1 MKRVIVLVAC
11 SSALSACGST
21 NWSVPSMDLGLGG
34 GTPQTVN
41 VRVESQP
48 AGAEARG
55 PSGNCRTPCTL
66 AIPAN
71 GTSSVNFALQGYQAQ
86 SVPVSVRQ
94 QRESFEMSETGTIG
108 EQVSID
114 PNPVFAVLD
123 PVPPPPPPR
132 RAAPK
137 PPPKPRAATPAPAPA
152 PAPQFGPAPPPPGF
166 R

>member
-1 MKRVIVLVAC
+1 M
-11 SSALSACGST
+11 
-21 NWSVPSMDLGLGG
+21 NLGLGG
-34 GTPQTVN
+34 GAPQTVN

-55 PSGNCRTPCTL
+55 PSGNCRTPCSL
-66 AIPAN
+66 AIPAT
-71 GTSSVNFALQGYQAQ
+71 GTSTVNFSLQGYQAQ
-86 SVPVSVRQ
+86 SVPVVVRQ
-94 QRESFEMSETGTIG
+94 LRESFDMSEAGTIG

-132 RAAPK
+132 RAAPRSS
-137 PPPKPRAATPAPAPA
+137 PKPRAQPAPAPA